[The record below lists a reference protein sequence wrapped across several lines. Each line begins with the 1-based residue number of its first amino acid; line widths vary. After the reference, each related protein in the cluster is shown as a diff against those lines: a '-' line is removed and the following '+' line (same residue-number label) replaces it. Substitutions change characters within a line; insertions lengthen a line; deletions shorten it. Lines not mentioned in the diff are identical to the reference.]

1 MNTPEEPQTA
11 GATGENAKIN
21 NLQVMVVDD
30 NEINTIILADFLTSR
45 NMRVESVMDGEEF
58 LERVEEIQP
67 DIIIMDIQMPG
78 IDGLEAIRR
87 LRARPNAGIA
97 SVPVIAV
104 TALAMVGDREKCLA
118 AGANDYVSKPF
129 NLRQLLEIIEY
140 LIAGGSPTG
149 S

>member
-1 MNTPEEPQTA
+1 MNAP
-11 GATGENAKIN
+11 ENAQPAGDNGN
-21 NLQVMVVDD
+21 NSTNANIKVMVVDD

-45 NMRVESVMDGEEF
+45 NMQVASVLDGEEF
-58 LERVEEIQP
+58 LEQVDSVNP

-87 LRARPNAGIA
+87 MRARPNPRIA
-97 SVPVIAV
+97 NVPVIAV

-129 NLRQLLEIIEY
+129 NLRQLMEIIQE
-140 LIAGGSPTG
+140 LIGG
-149 S
+149 